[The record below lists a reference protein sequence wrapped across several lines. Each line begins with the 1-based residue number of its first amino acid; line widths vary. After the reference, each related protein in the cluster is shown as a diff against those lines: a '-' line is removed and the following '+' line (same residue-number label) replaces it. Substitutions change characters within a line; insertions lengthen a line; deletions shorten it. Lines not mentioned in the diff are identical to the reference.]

1 MARAE
6 GRDRRPEAAAL
17 QYAVELYLPRP
28 DGKALSEAVDRA
40 CKAAEQ
46 VGPPGK
52 QVRFSRSLV
61 LPGDEVCFLVFEGPS
76 ASAVAEVAHE
86 AGIAF
91 ERVIE
96 AEFVPGETVGH
107 SEAGEGS

>member
-1 MARAE
+1 LR
-6 GRDRRPEAAAL
+6 
-17 QYAVELYLPRP
+17 YAVELYLPRP
-28 DGKALSEAVDRA
+28 HGKPLSEALDRA
-40 CKAAEQ
+40 GNVAEQ
-46 VGPPGK
+46 VGLPGK
-52 QVRFSRSLV
+52 HVRFSRSRV

-76 ASAVAEVAHE
+76 ASAVAEVAQQ